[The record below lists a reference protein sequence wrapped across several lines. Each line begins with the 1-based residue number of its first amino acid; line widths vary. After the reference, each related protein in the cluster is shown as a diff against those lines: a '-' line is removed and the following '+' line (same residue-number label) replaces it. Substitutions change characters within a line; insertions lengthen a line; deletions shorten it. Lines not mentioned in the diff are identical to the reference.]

1 MAKVKKGSNPDG
13 VVYVK
18 LPPGLIDRLDNQIAR
33 GEFRSRSEGIRE
45 AVRDYLERLED
56 RQSGHLRVYVST
68 AATPEKPPPSE
79 YKKANAP

>member
-45 AVRDYLERLED
+45 AVSNGDNKSKIIKKITY
-56 RQSGHLRVYVST
+56 ST
-68 AATPEKPPPSE
+68 P
-79 YKKANAP
+79 NII